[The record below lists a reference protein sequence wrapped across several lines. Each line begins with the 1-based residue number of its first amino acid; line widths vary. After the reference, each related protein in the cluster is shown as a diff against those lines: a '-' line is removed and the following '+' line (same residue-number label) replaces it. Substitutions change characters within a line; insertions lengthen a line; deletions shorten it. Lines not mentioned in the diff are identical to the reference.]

1 MENFKLRTK
10 LRMCEQEWTLQ
21 EKLVSQRIQGV
32 YFNITM
38 RTRAAFSSRLK
49 AMESTI
55 GMLKSRKHE
64 LKEDNTRLRHELMD
78 KEKSLNN
85 MHVQFARLLIWL
97 KRRRETNARLIV
109 RLQRDMVN
117 VCKHKFYKIGGKIRT
132 VRHIALRGQR
142 I

>member
-1 MENFKLRTK
+1 
-10 LRMCEQEWTLQ
+10 
-21 EKLVSQRIQGV
+21 
-32 YFNITM
+32 
-38 RTRAAFSSRLK
+38 
-49 AMESTI
+49 MESTI

-85 MHVQFARLLIWL
+85 MRTVCPPAHLA
-97 KRRRETNARLIV
+97 KRETNARLIV
-109 RLQRDMVN
+109 RLQLDMVN

-142 I
+142 IKWNQNPYLSHPATWVKSQNDSVRDFYCQQPKK